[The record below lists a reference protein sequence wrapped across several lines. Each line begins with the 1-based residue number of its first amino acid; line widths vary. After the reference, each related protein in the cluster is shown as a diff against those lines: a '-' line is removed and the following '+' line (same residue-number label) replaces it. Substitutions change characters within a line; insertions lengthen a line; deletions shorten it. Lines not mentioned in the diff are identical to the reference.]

1 MRKYYFT
8 LIVMAVFAFGFTA
21 SDDSSSTSSSYQEQP
36 KEKQKPPFLGT
47 YELKDRAG
55 ILYHF
60 ILKEDESV
68 EIIVNPDIE
77 YGKHNKFWGKW
88 WDRRHY
94 GNNIQIQYGDV
105 ERMPG
110 ITFPNG
116 IPSGVGTS
124 CPQICDGYF
133 YSDYFSFEKKR
144 EGWRLPI
151 KKIN

>member
-1 MRKYYFT
+1 MRKYYLT
-8 LIVMAVFAFGFTA
+8 LIVIAVFAFGFAA

-36 KEKQKPPFLGT
+36 KQKPPFLGT

-68 EIIVNPDIE
+68 EIIVNPDIDH
-77 YGKHNKFWGKW
+77 GSKNNKFWGKW
-88 WDRRHY
+88 WDERSA
-94 GNNIQIQYGDV
+94 GGEVQIQYGDI

-116 IPSGVGTS
+116 IPTGVLS
-124 CPQICDGYF
+124 NCPQICNGYF
-133 YSDYFSFEKKR
+133 YSDWEQLKKRR

-151 KKIN
+151 KKIE

>member
-1 MRKYYFT
+1 MRKYYLS
-8 LIVMAVFAFGFTA
+8 LIVMAIFAFGFAA
-21 SDDSSSTSSSYQEQP
+21 SDDSSSSSYQEKP
-36 KEKQKPPFLGT
+36 KEKVKPPFLGT
-47 YELKDRAG
+47 YELRDRAG

-77 YGKHNKFWGKW
+77 NGKHNKFWGKW
-88 WDRRHY
+88 WDERSA
-94 GNNIQIQYGDV
+94 GGEVQIQYGDV

-116 IPSGVGTS
+116 ISTSWLSG
-124 CPQICDGYF
+124 CPQIYNGYF
-133 YSDYFSFEKKR
+133 YSDYEQLKKRR

-151 KKIN
+151 KKIK

>member
-1 MRKYYFT
+1 MRKYYLT
-8 LIVMAVFAFGFTA
+8 LIVMAVFAFGFAA
-21 SDDSSSTSSSYQEQP
+21 SDDSSSSSSSYQEQP

-88 WDRRHY
+88 WDERSV
-94 GNNIQIQYGDV
+94 GGEVQIQYGDI
-105 ERMPG
+105 EHMPG

-116 IPSGVGTS
+116 ISAGALS
-124 CPQICDGYF
+124 NCPQICNGYF
-133 YSDYFSFEKKR
+133 YSDWEQLKKRR

-151 KKIN
+151 KKIE